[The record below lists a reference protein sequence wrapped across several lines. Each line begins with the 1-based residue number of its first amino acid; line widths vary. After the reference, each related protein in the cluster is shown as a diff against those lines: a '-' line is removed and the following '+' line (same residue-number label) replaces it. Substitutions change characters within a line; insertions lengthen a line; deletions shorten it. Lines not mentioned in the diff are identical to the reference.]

1 MPSYP
6 ETEKLRHSNI
16 KDLRRFMVWLTEE
29 RDQAYELAYFE
40 PGCKWLTPANAKSE
54 DLILE
59 FLGIDKEKLEEERRQ
74 MLADM
79 EKHHES
85 HRSEQAAKSHR

>member
-29 RDQAYELAYFE
+29 RDQPYELAYFE
-40 PGCKWLTPANAKSE
+40 PGCIWLTPANAKSE
-54 DLILE
+54 DLLLE
-59 FLGIDKEKLEEERRQ
+59 FLGIDKGKLEEEREA
-74 MLADM
+74 MLEGMAN
-79 EKHHES
+79 
-85 HRSEQAAKSHR
+85 AYP

>member
-1 MPSYP
+1 MAKYP
-6 ETEKLRHSNI
+6 ETERLRHSNI

-29 RDQAYELAYFE
+29 RDQPYELAYFE

-59 FLGIDKEKLEEERRQ
+59 FLGIDKKKLEEERLA
-74 MLADM
+74 ML
-79 EKHHES
+79 EKM
-85 HRSEQAAKSHR
+85 ANA